1 MMIRVFCPLHEWTG
15 LNCITCGATRAL
27 LSLLQGDIL
36 TALQQNALLVIS
48 LPFAIYK
55 LTALIINRV
64 TRKPLLRPI
73 SLSKKAGI
81 VLIIVAI
88 AFMVVRN
95 LPIPAARFLNP

>member
-1 MMIRVFCPLHEWTG
+1 MAFRLFCPLHEWTG
-15 LNCITCGATRAL
+15 LNCITCGATRAFF
-27 LSLLQGDIL
+27 SLLQGDFL

-48 LPFAIYK
+48 LPFVMYQ

-64 TRKPLLRPI
+64 ARKSLLRTI
-73 SLSKKAGI
+73 HLGKKVGVALI
-81 VLIIVAI
+81 VVAI